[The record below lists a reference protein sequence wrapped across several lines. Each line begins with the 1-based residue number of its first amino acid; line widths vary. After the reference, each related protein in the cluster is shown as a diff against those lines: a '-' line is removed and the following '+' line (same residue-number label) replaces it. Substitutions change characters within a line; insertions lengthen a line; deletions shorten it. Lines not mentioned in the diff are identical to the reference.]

1 MTAGRSPGQRG
12 PKKGNTETGSKPA
25 STTLPT
31 GQWQQLV
38 DIKEA
43 KVMEHKALA
52 AYAPTGRNLAKL
64 HQAEQKAA
72 TLEHMYRDE
81 KDPTEYSTRNKMSS

>member
-1 MTAGRSPGQRG
+1 
-12 PKKGNTETGSKPA
+12 
-25 STTLPT
+25 
-31 GQWQQLV
+31 
-38 DIKEA
+38 
-43 KVMEHKALA
+43 MEHKALA

-81 KDPTEYSTRNKMSS
+81 KDPTEYSTINRSNVNTTEPRFNNTFSKGSYPQPSVATTLNSKP